1 MNGNSARVLLDLN
14 HPGFQSE
21 FFALEAPEI
30 KKVFKALK
38 KLKALT
44 GNEVFQDHGPQW
56 EELKSLPGKY
66 TIRLSQ
72 SYRAVVMREGALL
85 RFQTLQ
91 RDHDELRTAAFTL
104 VFHARAQHPFLILR
118 Q

>member
-1 MNGNSARVLLDLN
+1 MTQRRYTTM
-14 HPGFQSE
+14 PGFCP
-21 FFALEAPEI
+21 APEVRWYREGLVLRTI
-30 KKVFKALK
+30 TTFRIA
-38 KLKALT
+38 A